1 MSKITK
7 IVKNR
12 QKSLKME
19 FLALLDGTKKRQ
31 KSTKMEV
38 QKGSFLPP
46 LPYPHSRTSKNRAL
60 VTGLFRLPGGGGGM
74 MYPGVWM
81 IYPEDVLFDAFGSF
95 FTKNSL
101 FSPPRTFFNEFHTF
115 GPLFDLFTGIINP
128 VSVRTSGAQEFH
140 SVRLQKFSE
149 RL

>member
-1 MSKITK
+1 MKILSTGWRWRISILVK
-7 IVKNR
+7 KHTFLLKNVKNR
-12 QKSLKME
+12 PKIE
-19 FLALLDGTKKRQ
+19 PPKKGPF
-31 KSTKMEV
+31 T
-38 QKGSFLPP
+38 PP

-60 VTGLFRLPGGGGGM
+60 VTGLFRLAGGGGGM